1 MTGLM
6 LVSNRRART
15 IAIAKMHYYTIVAA
29 ARLLS
34 AAVRKMD
41 CKMPLTVAVLDMF
54 HPQIKAAIKAAVP
67 PDWTVRFVDE
77 NSFAARAAL
86 VRDADIVFVM
96 AAQVP
101 KEMLAEA
108 RRLRFIQKL
117 GAGVDRI
124 DLDFCREHGIGVAR
138 LHAGN
143 SIPVAEHT
151 ILLMLATYRQ
161 LPQIDRR
168 TRAGTWS
175 KEDARGTHRSL
186 QYKTVGLVGFGA
198 IGKEVAKRLRGFDVN
213 VLYYDPMRATADV
226 EQSLGVTFADLD
238 ALVREADIISLH
250 LPLMSQTA
258 NIMGAQR
265 IAAMKPGAVLINCAR
280 GGLVDEA
287 ALAEALKAG
296 RLFGA
301 GIDAF
306 SQEPPGDSP
315 LLGLDN
321 TVVTSHLAG
330 ATFDNFATVVAR
342 SVENTKAVLRGEPLP
357 ISDVAVAP
365 GKVPTN

>member
-1 MTGLM
+1 
-6 LVSNRRART
+6 
-15 IAIAKMHYYTIVAA
+15 
-29 ARLLS
+29 
-34 AAVRKMD
+34 
-41 CKMPLTVAVLDMF
+41 MPVTVAVLDTF
-54 HPQIKAAIKAAVP
+54 HPQIKTAIGAAVP
-67 PDWTVRFVDE
+67 ADWTVRFVEE
-77 NSFAARAAL
+77 NSFPARATL
-86 VRDADIVFVM
+86 IRDADIVFVM
-96 AAQVP
+96 AAPMP
-101 KEMLAEA
+101 KELLAQA

-117 GAGVDRI
+117 GAGLDRI
-124 DLDFCREHGIGVAR
+124 DLDFCRERGIGVAR

-161 LPQIDRR
+161 LPLIDRR

-186 QYKTVGLVGFGA
+186 QHKKIGLVGFGA
-198 IGKEVAKRLRGFDVN
+198 IGKEVAKRLRAFEVE
-213 VLYYDPMRATADV
+213 VLYYDPMRAAADV
-226 EQSLGVTFADLD
+226 EQSLGVTYADLD
-238 ALVREADIISLH
+238 ALLGETDIVSLH
-250 LPLMSQTA
+250 LPLMPQTA
-258 NIMGAQR
+258 DIIDAQR

-306 SQEPPGDSP
+306 SQEPPVGSP
-315 LLGLDN
+315 LLELDN

-330 ATFDNFATVVAR
+330 ATLDNFAVVVTRA
-342 SVENTKAVLRGEPLP
+342 VANAKAVLCGEPLP
-357 ISDVAVAP
+357 ASDVAVAP
-365 GKVPTN
+365 AKGR